1 MKTANYWEE
10 REAAKE
16 QALKMAAKLTAKER
30 GYLVRSVKNTLLDEV
45 RHDQT
50 MQRRFERS
58 FLSLD
63 APDEDGHV
71 PEYSFGNRELN
82 HMVRELD
89 RPYREHVR
97 ERRFAAA
104 LWKLRA
110 HPALC
115 RTLRAIRTHR
125 RRERII
131 AALGI
136 TKETYRQRLAELMR
150 VFGVDC

>member
-16 QALKMAAKLTAKER
+16 QALKMAANLSAREKGLVVTATKR
-30 GYLVRSVKNTLLDEV
+30 ALVNEAV
-45 RHDQT
+45 HDQT
-50 MQRRFERS
+50 LQRKFERG

-63 APDEDGHV
+63 APDKEGHAR
-71 PEYSFGNRELN
+71 EYSFGSREVNR
-82 HMVRELD
+82 MVRELD
-89 RPYREHVR
+89 TPYWEQVR
-97 ERRFAAA
+97 EQRFAAA

-115 RTLRAIRTHR
+115 CTLRAIRTHR

-150 VFGVDC
+150 VFGVD